1 MLLDILVFTINPLF
15 TIVCFVFRF
24 IHNSKERIGFE
35 IYFSFSVHSSFF
47 LRFLSFTDLQTEHNK
62 STTSNHIY
70 QVHFVLSQILL

>member
-15 TIVCFVFRF
+15 TIACFVFRF

-47 LRFLSFTDLQTEHNK
+47 HTIPLF
-62 STTSNHIY
+62 Y
-70 QVHFVLSQILL
+70 